1 MTQTV
6 PINSGGGPGLR
17 SITAMLVAALVSCGP
32 TLSDRPTD
40 FVGDGSVEVAI
51 LCGNSGVGPAEG
63 DATWLKST
71 VRADLSVKVDW
82 AGVTLVTR
90 GVKVVRRAAG
100 RVVKASGG
108 ASQRTVTYWAVST
121 VPEGSE
127 GVGFGP
133 IEVRYRTAGGEAK
146 SFSYG
151 DCPLVVKA
159 G

>member
-1 MTQTV
+1 
-6 PINSGGGPGLR
+6 
-17 SITAMLVAALVSCGP
+17 MLSVMLASCGP

-40 FVGDGSVEVAI
+40 FMGDGSVEVAI
-51 LCGNSGVGPAEG
+51 LCGNAGVGPTQS
-63 DATWLKST
+63 DSTWLKST
-71 VRADLSVKVDW
+71 IRADLNVKVDW

-100 RVVKASGG
+100 RVVKVSGG
-108 ASQRTVTYWAVST
+108 VSQRTVTYWAVAT

-133 IEVRYRTAGGEAK
+133 IEVRYRTATGETK
-146 SFSYG
+146 VFSHG
-151 DCPLVVKA
+151 DCPLVVEA